1 MIKKPLLA
9 AEFDPSKA
17 KFPYFCSPKVDGIRF
32 VIQNGKALSRSLK
45 PIRNNYVRE
54 MLEKYL
60 PEGTDGELT
69 CGKNFQSSTSAIMS
83 IEGQPD
89 FTVWVFDLYS
99 EAGYNDRLTFMFNS
113 FVNICTPFTCKKLY
127 PKLVKNLEELVDL
140 KTQYLTEGFEGIMLR
155 SGDGRYKFGR
165 STVKENILLKWK
177 DFVDEEAT
185 ITGFIERLHNSNE
198 KETNELGYSE
208 RSSSKAGMV
217 PMDTLGALIV
227 ENEKYEVKIGTGFDD
242 ALRQEIW
249 NNRESYLGKLVKFKY
264 MVHGFKDKPR
274 HPVFIGFRDK
284 EDL

>member
-1 MIKKPLLA
+1 MIEKPLLA
-9 AEFDPSKA
+9 SEFDITKA
-17 KFPYFCSPKVDGIRF
+17 TFPYFCSQKVDGIRF
-32 VIQNGKALSRSLK
+32 IIQNGKALSRSLK
-45 PIRNNYVRE
+45 PIRNDYIRE
-54 MLEKYL
+54 LLEKWL
-60 PEGTDGELT
+60 PNNIDGEIT
-69 CGKNFQSSTSAIMS
+69 VGKNFQDTSSSVMS
-83 IEGQPD
+83 IKGEPN
-89 FTVWVFDLYS
+89 FKVWIFDLYS
-99 EAGYNDRLTFMFNS
+99 EKGYIDRISDLFRAFN
-113 FVNICTPFTCKKLY
+113 NICPPFEYKILY
-127 PKLVKNLEELVDL
+127 PKLVTNLEELIEL

-185 ITGFIERLHNSNE
+185 IIGFIERLHNSNE
-198 KETNELGYSE
+198 QEINELGYSE

-264 MVHGFKDKPR
+264 FNYGLKTLPR
-274 HPVFIGFRDK
+274 HPVFIGFRDADDK
-284 EDL
+284 